1 MHIDILKVIYQQLIN
16 KMENQQNISNEAVSV
31 NTEIN
36 TSANET
42 VINSNETTNDFDITK
57 YFSEDL
63 KKDADFERLSKNIPT
78 NLNALVKDLYHK
90 TKHFGK
96 ARDVVKAEL
105 EAEMNKSVSYEE
117 NDYQYKMPENYII
130 EDELLSNAK
139 AKAIELGIKPEQ
151 FKSFMETMLESDAKI
166 KSSQEQELKKAEE
179 EAVQSLKKEW
189 GNDYDKKI
197 SKAET
202 MLQYF
207 TSSED
212 DEKIQNLPAEAKIL
226 LAKMMDKVSQK
237 IQEPTIGK
245 IGSSIPAKMSES
257 EFHNN
262 ISAIKNDNMLTANQ
276 KNNKIAQL
284 YGEFYSK
291 EDMKK
296 EFNFS

>member
-1 MHIDILKVIYQQLIN
+1 
-16 KMENQQNISNEAVSV
+16 MENQQNISNEAVSV

-42 VINSNETTNDFDITK
+42 VINSNEATNDFDVTK

-63 KKDADFERLSKNIPT
+63 KKDADFERLSKNIP
-78 NLNALVKDLYHK
+78 NDLNALVKDLYHK

-130 EDELLSNAK
+130 ENELLSNAK

-245 IGSSIPAKMSES
+245 LNFSPATAQDKI
-257 EFHNN
+257 N
-262 ISAIKNDNMLTANQ
+262 AILQ
-276 KNNKIAQL
+276 NKDHLYHKGDREATKEMMQL
-284 YGEFYSK
+284 YTEIATQQ
-291 EDMKK
+291 MKI
-296 EFNFS
+296 

>member
-1 MHIDILKVIYQQLIN
+1 
-16 KMENQQNISNEAVSV
+16 MENQQNISNETVSA

-36 TSANET
+36 TSANEA
-42 VINSNETTNDFDITK
+42 VINSNETTNNFDITK

-63 KKDADFERLSKNIPT
+63 KKDADFERLSKNIP
-78 NLNALVKDLYHK
+78 NDLNALVKDLYHK

-105 EAEMNKSVSYEE
+105 EAEMNKPTSYEE
-117 NDYQYKMPENYII
+117 NDYQYKLPENYTI
-130 EDELLSNAK
+130 EDELLNNAK

-166 KSSQEQELKKAEE
+166 KSLQEQELKKAEE
-179 EAVQSLKKEW
+179 EAVQSLRKEW
-189 GNDYDKKI
+189 GTDYDKKA

-207 TSSED
+207 TSAED
-212 DEKIQNLPAEAKIL
+212 DEKIQNLPTDAKIL
-226 LAKMMDKVSQK
+226 LAKLMDKVSQK

-245 IGSSIPAKMSES
+245 VSTSFAKMSES
-257 EFHNN
+257 DFHNS
-262 ISAIKNDNMLTANQ
+262 ISAIKNNNMLTANQ
-276 KNNKIAQL
+276 KNNKIAEL
-284 YGEFYSK
+284 YGEYYSK
-291 EDMKK
+291 EDVKK

>member
-1 MHIDILKVIYQQLIN
+1 
-16 KMENQQNISNEAVSV
+16 MENQQNISNETVIA

-42 VINSNETTNDFDITK
+42 VVNSNEATNDFDINK

-105 EAEMNKSVSYEE
+105 EAEMNKPVSYEE
-117 NDYQYKMPENYII
+117 NDYQYKMPENYTI
-130 EDELLSNAK
+130 EDELLGNAK

-151 FKSFMETMLESDAKI
+151 FKSFMEAMLESDAKI

-245 IGSSIPAKMSES
+245 LSALSSQDDAQSKIDTILSNPNHLYHKGDLEAVNEVMNLYK
-257 EFHNN
+257 
-262 ISAIKNDNMLTANQ
+262 IIANG
-276 KNNKIAQL
+276 QL
-284 YGEFYSK
+284 K
-291 EDMKK
+291 
-296 EFNFS
+296 

>member
-1 MHIDILKVIYQQLIN
+1 
-16 KMENQQNISNEAVSV
+16 MENQQNISNETVNV

-42 VINSNETTNDFDITK
+42 VINSNEATNDFDITK

-63 KKDADFERLSKNIPT
+63 KKDADFERLSKNIP
-78 NLNALVKDLYHK
+78 NDLNALVKDLYHK

-105 EAEMNKSVSYEE
+105 EAEMNKPVSYEE

-130 EDELLSNAK
+130 EDELLGSAK

-245 IGSSIPAKMSES
+245 IGSSISAKMSES

-262 ISAIKNDNMLTANQ
+262 ISAIKDNNMLTANQ

>member
-1 MHIDILKVIYQQLIN
+1 MHIDILKIIYQQQTN

-42 VINSNETTNDFDITK
+42 VINSNEATNDFDVTK

-63 KKDADFERLSKNIPT
+63 KKDADFERLSKNIP
-78 NLNALVKDLYHK
+78 NDLNALVKDLYHK

-130 EDELLSNAK
+130 ENELLSNAK

-245 IGSSIPAKMSES
+245 LNFSPATAQDKI
-257 EFHNN
+257 N
-262 ISAIKNDNMLTANQ
+262 AILQ
-276 KNNKIAQL
+276 NKDHLYHKGDREATKEMMQL
-284 YGEFYSK
+284 YTEIATQQ
-291 EDMKK
+291 MKI
-296 EFNFS
+296 

>member
-1 MHIDILKVIYQQLIN
+1 
-16 KMENQQNISNEAVSV
+16 MENQQNISNEAVSV

>member
-1 MHIDILKVIYQQLIN
+1 LKVIYQQLIN
-16 KMENQQNISNEAVSV
+16 KMENQQNISNETVNV

-42 VINSNETTNDFDITK
+42 VINSNEATNDFDINK

-96 ARDVVKAEL
+96 ARDIVKAEL
-105 EAEMNKSVSYEE
+105 EAEMNKPVSYEE
-117 NDYQYKMPENYII
+117 NDYQYKLPENYTI
-130 EDELLSNAK
+130 EDELLGNAK

-151 FKSFMETMLESDAKI
+151 FKSFMETMLEADAKI

-245 IGSSIPAKMSES
+245 IGSSISAKISES

-262 ISAIKNDNMLTANQ
+262 ISAIKNNNMLTENQ